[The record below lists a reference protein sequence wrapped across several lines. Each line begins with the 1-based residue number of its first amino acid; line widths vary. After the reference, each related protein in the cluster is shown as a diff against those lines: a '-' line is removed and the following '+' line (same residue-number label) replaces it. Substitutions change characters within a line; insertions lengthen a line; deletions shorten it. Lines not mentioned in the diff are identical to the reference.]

1 MMKKNTKP
9 KAHWLRRSRGEIAFS
24 VFNHILMIF
33 LCFITLLPMWHVIMG
48 SLSVPT
54 KLFVHP
60 GIAWYPIGGISLDM
74 YKSVFQNPNVMTGYA
89 NTIFYAASGTL
100 LSLFVNAMAAYTLC
114 RYRMWNNV
122 FITFMMIP
130 MFFGGGLI
138 PTYLVMKSLGL
149 LYTRTIMIIT
159 GCVSM
164 YNIIVLRTTFSGL
177 PDGLIE
183 SAKIDGANDFWV
195 LWRIVVPLCKA
206 TVAVIALFSIVGHW
220 NNWYTAYIYLKD
232 DEMMPLQI
240 FLRRMLIEEGEAEKA
255 VNNTNFDTRIF
266 ETMQYIEAMQYAFA
280 IVAMLPILVAYP
292 FLQRYF
298 VKGVMVGAIKG

>member
-1 MMKKNTKP
+1 MKKNVKP
-9 KAHWLRRSRGEIAFS
+9 KAHWLKRSRGEIIFS

-33 LCFITLLPMWHVIMG
+33 LCFMTLLPMWHVIMG
-48 SLSVPT
+48 SFSVPT
-54 KLFVHP
+54 KLFLHTGV
-60 GIAWYPIGGISLDM
+60 AWYPIGGFSLDM
-74 YKSVFQNPNVMTGYA
+74 YKSVFQNPDVLTGYA
-89 NTIFYAASGTL
+89 NTIFYAATGTL
-100 LSLFVNAMAAYTLC
+100 LSLFINAMAAYTLC
-114 RYRMWNNV
+114 RQRLWNNA
-122 FITFMMIP
+122 FITFMMLP

-183 SAKIDGANDFWV
+183 SAKIDGANDFWI
-195 LWRIVVPLCKA
+195 LWRVVVPLSKA
-206 TVAVIALFSIVGHW
+206 TVAVIALFAIVGHW
-220 NNWYTAYIYLKD
+220 NSWYTAYIYLKD

-240 FLRRMLIEEGEAEKA
+240 FLRRMLLEAGEAETA
-255 VNNTNFDTRIF
+255 VNNMNFDTRVF

-280 IVAMLPILVAYP
+280 MVAMLPILVAYP